1 MREVRDIKWLTYAEV
16 LSHIKY
22 HNIERI
28 EIFKKAHNIINDSL
42 LVNIKS

>member
-1 MREVRDIKWLTYAEV
+1 VLFRSRDIKWLTYAEV

-28 EIFKKAHNIINDSL
+28 EIFKKVHNIINETL
-42 LVNIKS
+42 IL